1 IIQGNFRYNL
11 QSKNVPTVEPVN
23 NMRKKPLVGVCSCLL
38 GEHVRYDGEIKLD
51 PRVKYEIG
59 REVTFLPVCPENES
73 GMPVPREPMDLF
85 EVDGCIRMITLES
98 KSDKTDII
106 TEWMEKKL
114 DTLSLLN
121 LCGFVFKARS
131 PSCALCSANVHR
143 ESGTIMDGTGLFAE
157 ALMKRFPSL
166 PVEEEGSLQ
175 DEVQRT
181 RFLEKVLLTCQLH
194 DR

>member
-1 IIQGNFRYNL
+1 M
-11 QSKNVPTVEPVN
+11 N
-23 NMRKKPLVGVCSCLL
+23 NMRKKPLVGVSSCLL

-98 KSDKTDII
+98 KSDKTEII
-106 TEWMEKKL
+106 TEWIEKKL
-114 DTLSLLN
+114 DELSEAK
-121 LCGFVFKARS
+121 LCGFVFKTGS
-131 PSCALCSANVHR
+131 PSCAVCSAEIHR
-143 ESGTIMDGTGLFAE
+143 EFGMDTDGTGLFAKAFIE
-157 ALMKRFPSL
+157 RFPLL
-166 PVEEEGSLQ
+166 PVEEEGRLQ
-175 DEVQRT
+175 DEVQRAG
-181 RFLEKVLLTCQLH
+181 FLRKVFLTCQLH